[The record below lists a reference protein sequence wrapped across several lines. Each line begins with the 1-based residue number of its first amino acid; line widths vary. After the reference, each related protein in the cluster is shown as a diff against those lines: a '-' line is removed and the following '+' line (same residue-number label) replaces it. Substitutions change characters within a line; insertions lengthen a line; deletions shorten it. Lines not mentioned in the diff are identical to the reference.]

1 MVRFIKYVNEG
12 DHYIQTTFEI
22 NRDNDFIHFC
32 ILDIESFDMQ
42 TASLSIESVKRFITD
57 LQDMIEHE

>member
-12 DHYIQTTFEI
+12 EDSTTLEI
-22 NRDNDFIHFC
+22 TRDNEFIHFY
-32 ILDIESFDMQ
+32 ISDIHNFDMQ

-57 LQDMIEHE
+57 LQYLVEHE